1 MDGLYWRFINKNKSF
16 FKSNPRLSMMIRTL
30 DKIDLDRRIKIFK
43 AEEFIEN
50 NTI

>member
-1 MDGLYWRFINKNKSF
+1 
-16 FKSNPRLSMMIRTL
+16 MIRTL
-30 DKIDLDRRIKIFK
+30 DKIDLDRRIRIFKK